1 MGSASNR
8 TWYLTWSSWLH
19 SAGSD
24 QDDGQVGRRPGSVG
38 RGSSS
43 AAAEADTGLRAAQ
56 DHPDVAADAGA
67 GDPAL
72 AQAQGAHAKAAGP
85 APEEGPD
92 PTAAATAPAEAA
104 RPAAAAEDY
113 GERGVL
119 MECY

>member
-1 MGSASNR
+1 MKLVVAFR
-8 TWYLTWSSWLH
+8 
-19 SAGSD
+19 AGSD
-24 QDDGQVGRRPGSVG
+24 QDDGQGGRRPGSVG

-43 AAAEADTGLRAAQ
+43 AAAEADSGRRAAQ
-56 DHPDVAADAGA
+56 DHPDVAADAAA

-92 PTAAATAPAEAA
+92 PAAATAPAEAA
-104 RPAAAAEDY
+104 RPVAAAAAAAGY

-119 MECY
+119 MDCY